1 MEDYNTE
8 DNSDT
13 IERPVESCPKSYK
26 PWIWTIVIMAVL
38 TLGWATYES
47 WQKGSIVRQLID
59 NDDYKKMA
67 KGKLSGFYNT
77 AGATQA
83 KAKISQKT
91 YHEVIDA
98 VRPAL
103 VGIDVAVGQAQ
114 NAQAP
119 DINNNLSN
127 NNANFIAGEP
137 TVNYTRVGSGVIIE
151 PSGYVL
157 SSYHV
162 VSGAVAMKAT
172 VYDADGG
179 ARDYQLKI
187 VNIDKESDLALLRL
201 QGPGPFPYAL
211 LGDSNNVRTG
221 DFVLAM
227 GSPYGFD
234 QTITNGII
242 SSRNRTI
249 TIGGAIYEGML
260 QTDASIN
267 KGNSGGP
274 LVNLDGEIIGINTAI
289 YSPMGTFSGIAF
301 AVPIVKASE
310 LVAGVVDFNGATVPV
325 AAGALVA
332 WQRSGRQ
339 IGNSFKMP
347 NGQVIT
353 PPHPYRGRCV
363 TCHPQ
368 LCINNGAAGNMP
380 MGPGINVPA
389 TMAQQGQ
396 FQQVAA
402 GPQTAQAAV
411 NDEPF
416 LGVVVQS
423 VDNVIAYNNG
433 MIHPAGVLVDRVYP
447 RTTSEAAGLQRGDI
461 ILRVDGRRVN
471 TPVEFKQALTTK
483 KTGARFDFEVLRN
496 KSTIKI
502 RVKTDQQPPFLPDRK
517 INQVREFTWMGS
529 EFQPLKQP
537 LAFYVKN
544 GVFAADIEG
553 ALARAGLM
561 RGDII
566 VGINK
571 MDVDDM
577 AAFMEITSKLR
588 PNKGI
593 LLDVLRSGEFI
604 YITVPQ

>member
-1 MEDYNTE
+1 MEDYNKE
-8 DNSDT
+8 DDKDMT
-13 IERPVESCPKSYK
+13 IEHPVESCPRSYK

-47 WQKGSIVRQLID
+47 YQKGSIVRKLIES
-59 NDDYKKMA
+59 DDYKKMA
-67 KGKLSGFYNT
+67 KGKMSGFYNT
-77 AGATQA
+77 AGATYA
-83 KAKISQKT
+83 KGKISQKT
-91 YHEVIDA
+91 YHDVIDA

-103 VGIDVAVGQAQ
+103 VGIDVAVGGAQ
-114 NAQAP
+114 NIQAP
-119 DINNNLSN
+119 DPNNLNNNN
-127 NNANFIAGEP
+127 VNPNEGEP
-137 TVNYTRVGSGVIIE
+137 TVNYTRIGSGVIIE

-172 VYDADGG
+172 VYIDEG

-187 VNIDKESDLALLRL
+187 VNVDKENDLALLRL

-211 LGDSNNVRTG
+211 LGDSNNVKTG

-249 TIGGAIYEGML
+249 TIGGRVYEDML

-289 YSPMGTFSGIAF
+289 YSPMGRFSGIAF
-301 AVPIVKASE
+301 AVPIAKASE
-310 LVAGVVDFNGATVPV
+310 LVAGVVDFKNAAVPV
-325 AAGALVA
+325 AGGQLVA

-339 IGNSFKMP
+339 VGNIYKLP
-347 NGQVIT
+347 NGQIIT
-353 PPHPYRGRCV
+353 PPHPYRGKCL

-368 LCINNGAAGNMP
+368 LCVNNGVPGNMP
-380 MGPGINVPA
+380 AMGQQGPIQQVVANQQA
-389 TMAQQGQ
+389 AQQ
-396 FQQVAA
+396 AN
-402 GPQTAQAAV
+402 T
-411 NDEPF
+411 NDDPF

-423 VDNVIAYNNG
+423 VDTVIADHNG
-433 MIHPAGVLVDRVYP
+433 MIHPTGVLVDRVYP

-461 ILRVDGRRVN
+461 ILRVDGRRVS
-471 TPVEFKQALTTK
+471 TPVEFKQELTTK
-483 KTGARFDFEVLRN
+483 KIGAKFDFEVLRN
-496 KSTIKI
+496 KATIKI
-502 RVKTDQQPPFLPDRK
+502 KVKTDQQPPFLPDRK
-517 INQVREFTWMGS
+517 IKQVREFVWLGS

-553 ALARAGLM
+553 VLAKAGLM

-577 AAFMEITSKLR
+577 ASFIEITGKLK

-604 YITVPQ
+604 YITVGK

>member
-8 DNSDT
+8 DSM
-13 IERPVESCPKSYK
+13 ERQAESCPRSYK

-38 TLGWATYES
+38 TLGWAVYES
-47 WQKGSIVRQLID
+47 YQKGSIVRKLLET
-59 NDDYKKMA
+59 DDYKGMA

-77 AGATQA
+77 AGATQV

-103 VGIDVAVGQAQ
+103 VGIDVAVGPMQ

-119 DINNNLSN
+119 DMNNNN
-127 NNANFIAGEP
+127 NVTFIAAGEP
-137 TVNYTRVGSGVIIE
+137 AVNYTRVGSGVIIE

-172 VYDADGG
+172 VYDAEGG
-179 ARDYQLKI
+179 ARDYQLKL
-187 VNIDKESDLALLRL
+187 VNADKENDLALLL
-201 QGPGPFPYAL
+201 IQGKGPFPYAF
-211 LGDSNNVRTG
+211 LGDANKARTG

-249 TIGGAIYEGML
+249 TIGGRIYEGML
-260 QTDASIN
+260 QTDAPIN

-274 LVNLDGEIIGINTAI
+274 LVNLDGEVIGINTAI

-301 AVPIVKASE
+301 AVPIDRASE
-310 LVAGVVDFNGATVPV
+310 LVAGVVDFKGGAVPV
-325 AAGALVA
+325 AAGQLVA
-332 WQRSGRQ
+332 WQRTGRQ
-339 IGNSFKMP
+339 VGNSFKLP
-347 NGQVIT
+347 NGQIIT
-353 PPHPYRGRCV
+353 PPHPYRGKCI

-368 LCINNGAAGNMP
+368 LCLNNPPTAGNVP
-380 MGPGINVPA
+380 GMG
-389 TMAQQGQ
+389 QGAI
-396 FQQVAA
+396 QQVA
-402 GPQTAQAAV
+402 GQNTI

-416 LGVVVQS
+416 LGIVVQS
-423 VDNVIAYNNG
+423 VDTVVADHNG

-471 TPVEFKQALTTK
+471 TPVDFKQELAK
-483 KTGARFDFEVLRN
+483 KKIGAKFEFEVLRN
-496 KSTIKI
+496 KATIKI
-502 RVKTDQQPPFLPDRK
+502 KIKTDQQPPFLPETK
-517 INQVREFTWMGS
+517 LKPIKEFVWLGS

-553 ALARAGLM
+553 VLARAGLM

-571 MDVDDM
+571 MDVNDM
-577 AAFMEITSKLR
+577 PSFIQITGKLK
-588 PNKGI
+588 PGKGI
-593 LLDVLRSGEFI
+593 LLDVLRAGEFL